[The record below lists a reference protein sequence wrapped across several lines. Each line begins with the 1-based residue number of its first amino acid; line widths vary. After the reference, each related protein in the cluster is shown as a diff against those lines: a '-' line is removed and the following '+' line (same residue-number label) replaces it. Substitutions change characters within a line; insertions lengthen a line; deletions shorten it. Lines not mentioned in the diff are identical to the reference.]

1 MDYILLMKHSLGNLE
16 MANTPQT
23 KSTPKIQLV
32 NFHTTGHFISCFGLQ
47 MHIQDYKQNIIFT
60 VIPIA

>member
-16 MANTPQT
+16 MTNTPQT

-32 NFHTTGHFISCFGLQ
+32 DSHTTFYFIFWFANA
-47 MHIQDYKQNIIFT
+47 HIKI
-60 VIPIA
+60 